1 MGNIVKITH
10 AAINERKDPR
20 KEIVKFLWLYRATPQ
35 CTTGKAPSVLLNN
48 RKIRT
53 KIPSMIV
60 KPEGREHD
68 EAREREKEE
77 KRKQKQRA
85 DVRRKAKE
93 KTVKE
98 GDRILLRRKKTT
110 TKSPWDPDPFV
121 VESVKGGQVTGQ
133 RDGERM
139 TRNVLKWK
147 ILKER
152 PENLKRKRKE
162 VREEETDEEDD
173 GFDEWRVEKVDQ
185 PGEEGQGQQEMVIE
199 NREEQQDV
207 SQDREELEEEVQEVG
222 KTWEETFNRSVK
234 NLKGE
239 RQRRMPERFRSE
251 VSTEE
256 GSRDRVKK
264 QDSPK
269 QRKRKQSLAR
279 HGGGSPRETEQG
291 RVSGMGEYVRLPSG
305 DYIKRRTLGGEK

>member
-1 MGNIVKITH
+1 M
-10 AAINERKDPR
+10 
-20 KEIVKFLWLYRATPQ
+20 
-35 CTTGKAPSVLLNN
+35 
-48 RKIRT
+48 
-53 KIPSMIV
+53 
-60 KPEGREHD
+60 
-68 EAREREKEE
+68 
-77 KRKQKQRA
+77 
-85 DVRRKAKE
+85 
-93 KTVKE
+93 
-98 GDRILLRRKKTT
+98 
-110 TKSPWDPDPFV
+110 
-121 VESVKGGQVTGQ
+121 
-133 RDGERM
+133 
-139 TRNVLKWK
+139 
-147 ILKER
+147 
-152 PENLKRKRKE
+152 
-162 VREEETDEEDD
+162 
-173 GFDEWRVEKVDQ
+173 DQ

-207 SQDREELEEEVQEVG
+207 IQDREELEEEVQEVG

-264 QDSPK
+264 QDSLK

>member
-1 MGNIVKITH
+1 MRVVQPSAKKPSVRRQRPKILRPGPSKKRTKIQPF
-10 AAINERKDPR
+10 ASPIRPSVQPR
-20 KEIVKFLWLYRATPQ
+20 KEIVKFLWLYIATPQ

-53 KIPSMIV
+53 KILSMIV

-93 KTVKE
+93 KTIKE

-147 ILKER
+147 ILKEAR
-152 PENLKRKRKE
+152 ES
-162 VREEETDEEDD
+162 EEEEE
-173 GFDEWRVEKVDQ
+173 R
-185 PGEEGQGQQEMVIE
+185 GQ
-199 NREEQQDV
+199 R
-207 SQDREELEEEVQEVG
+207 
-222 KTWEETFNRSVK
+222 
-234 NLKGE
+234 
-239 RQRRMPERFRSE
+239 
-251 VSTEE
+251 
-256 GSRDRVKK
+256 
-264 QDSPK
+264 
-269 QRKRKQSLAR
+269 
-279 HGGGSPRETEQG
+279 G
-291 RVSGMGEYVRLPSG
+291 RNG
-305 DYIKRRTLGGEK
+305 